1 MKKCLAFF
9 LFLFSLS
16 LNIQADFKISE
27 LKWVKNVGARQT
39 PHGRKIFNVSSFG
52 ALSDGVSLNTKAIQ
66 AAIDSC
72 SFLGGGI
79 VTFSPGSYLTGSIY
93 LKEGVHLLIP
103 KGVIILGSTDIRD
116 YPEIP
121 TRVAGIEMNWPS
133 ALINVLKQKNVLI
146 SGEGIIYAQGKTFW
160 NKYWDMRKDYE
171 AKGLRWIVDY
181 DCKRPRTVLVSESED
196 VTIRNLTFRQSGF
209 WTIQLLYSSYCTVD
223 GATIQNNIDGHGPST
238 DGVDIDS
245 SSYILV
251 ENCDIDCNDDNFC
264 LKSGRDADGLRVN
277 RPTEYVVIRNCLSRA
292 GGGLLTCGSETSGGI
307 RYILA
312 YKLKARGT
320 TVGIRLK
327 SAMNR
332 GGSTD
337 HIYFKDIEMEKV
349 KLAFEATMNWNPAY
363 SYSKLPEEYK
373 GKKIPEHWTKML
385 QVVEP
390 PELAI
395 PYFRQVYLSDFRV
408 KEADRAIDVEGSNVS
423 WMDHFDFNNIYIEAN
438 KAGSVSYARN
448 WTIKDVIIKSKDNL
462 PIQIANCEKV
472 LFPLDKDEKKI
483 FTHVLKLDNK
493 SNSLIVAGKDPEFAF
508 YLPEMAGN
516 LTFGI
521 SRGIQSK
528 WLRNAS
534 IIRDDIKKGTLI
546 YHVSDPL
553 LGNGSLSFK
562 VIALSQTDGIL
573 IEAIGHNLPEGVKLF
588 WSFGGAY
595 GKIIAPNETGIL
607 KPVYCKDNVF
617 SVEHNAFTLYYGES
631 MKLKVL
637 QGVMP
642 VNSDIRL
649 SDANNQEK
657 PIDFYNSGKKTIAP
671 ALTAI
676 LPLQNEKKEYFCI
689 FKHNSIA
696 DYNYFMLPNLFENEI
711 KLIKSK

>member
-1 MKKCLAFF
+1 MKKCLALF
-9 LFLFSLS
+9 LFLLSLS

-39 PHGRKIFNVSSFG
+39 PRERKIFNVSSFG
-52 ALSDGVSLNTKAIQ
+52 ALPNGVTLNTKAIQ
-66 AAIDSC
+66 ATIDAC
-72 SFLGGGI
+72 SLSGGGV

-93 LKEGVHLLIP
+93 LKEGVHLQIP
-103 KGVIILGSTDIRD
+103 KGVIILGSTNIQD

-133 ALINVLKQKNVLI
+133 ALINVLGQKNVQI
-146 SGEGIIYAQGKTFW
+146 SGEGVVNAQGKPFW
-160 NKYWDMRKDYE
+160 NKYWNMRKDYE
-171 AKGLRWIVDY
+171 TKGLRWIVDY

-196 VTIRNLTFRQSGF
+196 VIIRNITFRQSGF

-223 GATIQNNIDGHGPST
+223 GVTIQNNIDGHGPST
-238 DGVDIDS
+238 DGVDVDS

-292 GGGLLTCGSETSGGI
+292 GGGLLTFGSETSGGI
-307 RYILA
+307 RYVLA
-312 YKLKARGT
+312 YRLKAKGT

-337 HIYFKDIEMEKV
+337 HIYLKDIEMEGV
-349 KLAFEATMNWNPAY
+349 GLAFEATLNWNPAY
-363 SYSKLPEEYK
+363 SYSKLPEEYQ

-385 QVVEP
+385 QEVEP

-395 PYFRQVYLSDFRV
+395 PHFNQVYLSDFKV
-408 KEADRAIDVEGSNVS
+408 KGADKAIEVEGSNVS
-423 WMDHFDFNNIYIEAN
+423 WMDHFEFNNIYIEAN

-448 WTIKDVIIKSKDNL
+448 WTVKNVMIKSKDNL
-462 PIQIANCEKV
+462 PIKITDCEKV
-472 LFPLDKDEKKI
+472 FFLFDKNEKET
-483 FTHVLKLDNK
+483 FSHVLKLGNK
-493 SNSLIVAGKDPEFAF
+493 SNSLIVAGKYPEFAF

-516 LTFGI
+516 LKFGVF
-521 SRGIQSK
+521 RGTQSK

-534 IIRDDIKKGTLI
+534 VIKDDIKKGVLI
-546 YHVSDPL
+546 YRISDPL
-553 LGNGSLSFK
+553 LGSGSLFFK
-562 VIALSQTDGIL
+562 VITLSQTDGIL
-573 IEAIGHNLPEGVKLF
+573 VEAIGNNLPEGVQLF

-595 GKIIAPNETGIL
+595 GKILAPNEAGTL

-642 VNSDIRL
+642 VNSDIHL

-657 PIDFYNSGKKTIAP
+657 PADFYNSGKKTDAP
-671 ALTAI
+671 ALTAT
-676 LPLQNEKKEYFCI
+676 LPLQNGKKEYFCI

-696 DYNYFMLPNLFENEI
+696 DYNYFMLPNLFEDEM
-711 KLIKSK
+711 KLIK